1 MTPMWDAAAFLTPIA
16 HRGLHD
22 VTTGRVEN
30 TAAAFSAALA
40 KGYGIECDVR
50 PSACATPMIFHDDTL
65 ERLVE
70 HSGLVHAHDAAAL
83 KRFKFRNGSDH
94 MIDLGEL
101 LELVAGR
108 QPILAEIKSEWQPPD
123 PAFVGAIAKLAAS
136 YKGPLALM
144 SYDPAVMAM
153 LKELA
158 PQVPRGIVSGL
169 IEEEPHWRALLG
181 PERAYRLSHLLES
194 RQAAPDFYAY
204 HVGALPT
211 PVTRFVREVLAMP
224 LFAWTVRTQE
234 DRATAARW
242 ADAPIFEG
250 FEP

>member
-1 MTPMWDAAAFLTPIA
+1 MRNAAAFLKPIA

-22 VTTGRVEN
+22 ATGGLVEN
-30 TAAAFSAALA
+30 TAAAFEAALA

-50 PSACATPMIFHDDTL
+50 PSACATPMIFHDATL

-70 HSGLVHAHDAAAL
+70 HSDAVHVHDAPTL
-83 KRFKFRNGSDH
+83 KRFRFRNGSDR
-94 MIDLGEL
+94 MLDLAEL
-101 LELVAGR
+101 LELVGGR

-123 PAFVGAIAKLAAS
+123 RTFLKAIARLAAA
-136 YKGPLALM
+136 YRGPLALM
-144 SYDPAVMAM
+144 SYDPAVMAV
-153 LKELA
+153 LKDLV
-158 PQVPRGIVSGL
+158 PQTPRGIVSGL
-169 IEEEPHWRALLG
+169 LEDEAHWRGKLG

-194 RQAAPDFYAY
+194 RAAAPDFYAY

-224 LFAWTVRTQE
+224 LFAWTVRTPE
-234 DRATAARW
+234 ERATASRW

>member
-1 MTPMWDAAAFLTPIA
+1 MQNAAAFLKPIA

-22 VTTGRVEN
+22 ATRGLVEN

-70 HSGLVHAHDAAAL
+70 HREPVHAHDAPAL
-83 KRFKFRNGSDH
+83 KRFKFRNGTDR

-108 QPILAEIKSEWQPPD
+108 QPILAEIKSDWEPPD
-123 PAFVGAIAKLAAS
+123 RAFLKAIAELAAS
-136 YKGPLALM
+136 YQGPLALM
-144 SYDPAVMAM
+144 SYDPAVMAV
-153 LKELA
+153 LRELA
-158 PQVPRGIVSGL
+158 PAIPRGIVSGPL
-169 IEEEPHWRALLG
+169 ADKPHWRDKLG
-181 PERAYRLSHLLES
+181 PERAYRLTHLLES
-194 RQAAPDFYAY
+194 QAAAPDFYAY
-204 HVGALPT
+204 YVGALPT
-211 PVTRFVREVLAMP
+211 PVTRFVREVLTMP
-224 LFAWTVRTQE
+224 LFAWTVRTPE
-234 DRATAARW
+234 ERETAARW